1 VSDARRDRW
10 REHRLERREQFVE
23 AAVRAVI
30 ALGPDVG
37 MTEIAA
43 EAGVTK
49 PVLYRHFRDKD
60 DLYLAIGLHATDR
73 LMAELLPAL
82 SDDGTIV
89 ERIRR
94 AVGSYVT
101 FVDRYRELY
110 RFVTRR
116 PISGRRDLVAEDKS
130 RISDELTNI
139 LASYLRLFGS
149 DASIAGPSA
158 YGIVGLVQNAVE
170 WWLEHPEDM
179 AREVLTEHL
188 TQLVWYG
195 IDGMLRSR
203 DIVLDP
209 QQPLMLGA
217 QPRLAVNGEH

>member
-1 VSDARRDRW
+1 
-10 REHRLERREQFVE
+10 
-23 AAVRAVI
+23 
-30 ALGPDVG
+30 

-49 PVLYRHFRDKD
+49 PVLYRHFRDKE
-60 DLYLAIGLHATDR
+60 DLYLAIGLYATDR

-82 SDDGTIV
+82 SDDGTIL

-110 RFVTRR
+110 RFVAQR
-116 PISGRRDLVAEDKS
+116 PVSSKRDLVAEDKS
-130 RISDELTNI
+130 RISAELTNI
-139 LASYLRLFGS
+139 LAIYLRLFGS
-149 DASIAGPSA
+149 DANIAGPSA

-170 WWLEHPEDM
+170 WWLEHPKDM
-179 AREVLTEHL
+179 AHEALIEHL
-188 TQLVWYG
+188 TQLIWYG
-195 IDGMLRSR
+195 VDGILRNR

-209 QQPLMLGA
+209 HQPLALGA
-217 QPRLAVNGEH
+217 QLRLAVNGDR